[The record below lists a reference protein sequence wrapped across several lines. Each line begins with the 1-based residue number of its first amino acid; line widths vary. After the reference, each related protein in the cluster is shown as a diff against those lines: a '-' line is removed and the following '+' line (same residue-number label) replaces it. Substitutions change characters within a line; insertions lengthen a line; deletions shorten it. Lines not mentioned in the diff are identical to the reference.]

1 MMFVINSNQN
11 YVVMLCASI
20 HHLVVCYCSCFCC
33 CYRFILYMM
42 LNDNNAD
49 IVSTYIFVYVNDDID
64 ENDDD

>member
-1 MMFVINSNQN
+1 
-11 YVVMLCASI
+11 
-20 HHLVVCYCSCFCC
+20 
-33 CYRFILYMM
+33 MM